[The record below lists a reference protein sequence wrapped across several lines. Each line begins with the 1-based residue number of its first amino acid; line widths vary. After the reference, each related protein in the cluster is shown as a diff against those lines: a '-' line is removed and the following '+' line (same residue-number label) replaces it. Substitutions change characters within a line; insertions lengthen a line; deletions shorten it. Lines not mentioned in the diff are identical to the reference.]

1 MYNEKNAKIECL
13 ISTLISTN
21 IWIFILVQ
29 LDGSMFC
36 DKESLLVVV
45 FLLPIIL
52 QIFSIFLAVIAR
64 ISSTKQIARSGSNIC
79 IIYSIL
85 SLILFLYVNKYFIL
99 WKICTNQF
107 FQFGCHK
114 REWKTLDSHSLFSL
128 LHLPEFFYFQNFII
142 IYFSVTFPLPLF
154 QNPKIS
160 PQSLLITI
168 DHQ

>member
-29 LDGSMFC
+29 SDGSMFC

-99 WKICTNQF
+99 
-107 FQFGCHK
+107 
-114 REWKTLDSHSLFSL
+114 
-128 LHLPEFFYFQNFII
+128 
-142 IYFSVTFPLPLF
+142 
-154 QNPKIS
+154 
-160 PQSLLITI
+160 
-168 DHQ
+168 

>member
-79 IIYSIL
+79 IIY
-85 SLILFLYVNKYFIL
+85 
-99 WKICTNQF
+99 
-107 FQFGCHK
+107 
-114 REWKTLDSHSLFSL
+114 
-128 LHLPEFFYFQNFII
+128 
-142 IYFSVTFPLPLF
+142 
-154 QNPKIS
+154 
-160 PQSLLITI
+160 
-168 DHQ
+168 